1 MRDRA
6 RWPRRLS
13 WLALE
18 ALIAF
23 AMLVGTSAADDEVLP
38 AGFREPRPG
47 LFTGGVP
54 TARDL
59 AALRAHGVRTVI
71 DLRGPDERTQR
82 DSQAAAQALGLRY
95 DTLVVEGAQDLT
107 RENAERLRQALDDAD
122 GQVLLYCASGN
133 RVGALLALMA
143 RYEEGLSRRDA
154 LAFGRA
160 AGLGS
165 LEPEVERRLRERP
178 RR

>member
-1 MRDRA
+1 MVEPSRV
-6 RWPRRLS
+6 RRIAG
-13 WLALE
+13 WLAGI
-18 ALIAF
+18 ALALAASGQAI
-23 AMLVGTSAADDEVLP
+23 ADDAVP

-47 LFTGGVP
+47 LYTGGVP
-54 TARDL
+54 TAKDMQ
-59 AALRAHGVRTVI
+59 ALRARGVRTVI
-71 DLRGPDERTQR
+71 DLRTPQERVGN
-82 DSQAAAQALGLRY
+82 DSEAAAQALGLRY
-95 DTLVVEGAQDLT
+95 ETLAIDGAVDLT
-107 RENAERLRQALDDAD
+107 RENAERLRQALDNAD
-122 GQVLLYCASGN
+122 GQVLLHCASGN

-165 LEPEVERRLRERP
+165 LEPEVDRRLRERP